1 MSKRTLLVRG
11 VVMGYGATAAQVFYS
26 FASVPLALS
35 YLSAAEFGM
44 WSLIAM
50 LGGYLMLAEMGMTNA
65 VMRHLFDCKD
75 GKDPG
80 KYGRFFTASSMAL
93 GLVAIVVVMLG
104 FLVAWLSAPLF
115 KIPPDLQQRFGW
127 VMLGQSVLMA
137 LTMATRMLGAPLYVH
152 HRQDLGQINQ
162 SVLFLIYYLVLF
174 YGFRSGWGI
183 YAMLANQ
190 AAGLVWVVGFNVVA
204 CLRLGFYPR
213 RTDWGFPTREEWSS
227 VWRYSRAL
235 FVVQVGGV
243 VLVSLPQVA
252 VVRLLGLE
260 AGAAFIV
267 CTRTFSVLRQLVV
280 RPYEVAMPMLCDTY
294 VRGDLKIV
302 TKRWVE
308 ISQLVLALSGT
319 VFAVAAANNDA
330 FVSLWTG
337 GKLAWSDSNDWLI
350 ALHFY
355 VLVAAS
361 VSFGIIGLDKEF
373 GNMRFVSILQAVA
386 TVPIVMLFSKCWGM
400 AGLIVGITVPYLGG
414 MLYFGIR
421 HLASITQTRPGALVS
436 AAFIRPALALPIA
449 MLAAWACSGMSGW
462 LPGYYGLTISGA
474 AGTAL
479 ALASMMY
486 FGVSSGVRDEIR
498 SMATR
503 FLRRILPN
511 RRAEV

>member
-1 MSKRTLLVRG
+1 MSKKRLLVRG

-65 VMRHLFDCKD
+65 VTRHLFDCKD

-80 KYGRFFTASSMAL
+80 KYGRLFTASAMAL
-93 GLVAIVVVMLG
+93 GLVAVVVLLLG

-115 KIPPDLQQRFGW
+115 KIPPDLKRSFIW

-137 LTMATRMLGAPLYVH
+137 LTMATRMLGAPLYVY

-174 YGFRSGWGI
+174 YGFDSGWGI

-190 AAGLVWVVGFNVVA
+190 AVGLVWVVGFNSVA

-213 RTDWGFPTREEWSS
+213 RSDWGLPSREEWSS

-235 FVVQVGGV
+235 FIVQVGGV
-243 VLVSLPQVA
+243 VLASVPQVA
-252 VVRLLGLE
+252 VVRLVGLE
-260 AGAAFIV
+260 AGAVFVV
-267 CTRTFSVLRQLVV
+267 CTRTFGVLRQLVV

-302 TKRWVE
+302 TRRWVE

-319 VFAVAAANNDA
+319 VFAVAAANNAA
-330 FVSLWTG
+330 FVTLWTG
-337 GKLAWSDSNDWLI
+337 GKMAWSDSNDWLI
-350 ALHFY
+350 AIHFY
-355 VLVAAS
+355 FHVAAS

-373 GNMRFVSILQAVA
+373 GHLRFVPLLQALA
-386 TVPIVMLFSKCWGM
+386 TAAIAVPFVKWWGM
-400 AGLIVGITVPYLGG
+400 AGLIVGITLPFLAG
-414 MLYFGIR
+414 MLYFGVR
-421 HLASITQTRPGALVS
+421 HLASITGTRAGSLVS
-436 AAFIRPALALPIA
+436 SAIIRPSLALPIA

-462 LPGYYGLTISGA
+462 LPGYYGLIVSAA
-474 AGTAL
+474 AGSAL
-479 ALASMMY
+479 ALAAMMF
-486 FGVSSGVRDEIR
+486 FGVSRGVRDEIR
-498 SMATR
+498 SMASR
-503 FLRRILPN
+503 SLRRVVPN